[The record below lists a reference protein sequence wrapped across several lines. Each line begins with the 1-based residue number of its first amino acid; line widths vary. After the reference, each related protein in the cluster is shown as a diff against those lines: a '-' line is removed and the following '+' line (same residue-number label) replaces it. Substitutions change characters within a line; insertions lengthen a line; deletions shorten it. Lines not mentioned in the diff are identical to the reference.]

1 MTAFERVQ
9 GNAIYTPGELAEREV
24 GRAATPK
31 PSTRW
36 DNLRDEIQRLRT
48 AADDHAADLMDE
60 GKDAE
65 RAYGRVEAYD
75 RILDLMNHLAEG

>member
-1 MTAFERVQ
+1 VTAFERVQ
-9 GNAIYTPGELAEREV
+9 GNAIYTPGELAQRE
-24 GRAATPK
+24 GIRAVAPQAL
-31 PSTRW
+31 RAG
-36 DNLRDEIQRLRT
+36 LRDEIRRLRT
-48 AADDHAADLMDE
+48 AADDHAAGLMDE